1 MTDYRAEDLNQQTV
15 LYKDGKPSSQ
25 IVCPTLGE
33 AVVEVNN
40 RWSKDDQDK
49 ARFKIA
55 GKGYEYSW
63 ADIKPH
69 LA

>member
-1 MTDYRAEDLNQQTV
+1 MTEYRSDDINQQTI
-15 LYKDGKPSSQ
+15 LYKAGEPSSQ
-25 IVCPTLGE
+25 IVCLTLGE

-40 RWSKDDQDK
+40 RWPKDEQNK
-49 ARFKIA
+49 ARFKVA

-63 ADIKPH
+63 SDIKPY